1 MTDALKSP
9 EEQTE
14 LFGHETAEQ
23 LFLQAIENNTIDGS
37 WLICGPKGVGKAT
50 LAFRL
55 ARFLLSEEKQD
66 GGLFGDKPTSL
77 SIPKTDAIFKAVAQR
92 SSPALKVIEC
102 ALKPDELKAR
112 QKLLENGDALD
123 PEVEK
128 ARKRFSE
135 IRIDDI
141 REAEAFMHLTA
152 GAGKKRVLI
161 IDSADDM
168 NVHAANALLKS
179 LEEPPP
185 ETVILLLSHA
195 PGKLLPTIRS
205 RCRKIVLKP
214 LQNNVLEDFLK
225 SYCPNLTDAE
235 RHALALLAEGSA
247 GKALT
252 LADSGGIRLFVGLT
266 DLFADFP
273 RISVPKL
280 YDTADKLYKD
290 KDRFQLLQDLFVQ
303 WLTRVCVLSQSG
315 GGFDEIIPGEAD
327 AVRKICRFVPTLMLM
342 DILSDI
348 TASFAD
354 IDLDRKQVFVNAV
367 LKLQRCTNA

>member
-37 WLICGPKGVGKAT
+37 WLLCGPKGVGKAT

-77 SIPKTDAIFKAVAQR
+77 SIPETDTVFKAVAQR

-102 ALKPDELKAR
+102 ALKPDEVKAR

-185 ETVILLLSHA
+185 ETV
-195 PGKLLPTIRS
+195 T
-205 RCRKIVLKP
+205 
-214 LQNNVLEDFLK
+214 
-225 SYCPNLTDAE
+225 
-235 RHALALLAEGSA
+235 
-247 GKALT
+247 
-252 LADSGGIRLFVGLT
+252 
-266 DLFADFP
+266 
-273 RISVPKL
+273 
-280 YDTADKLYKD
+280 
-290 KDRFQLLQDLFVQ
+290 
-303 WLTRVCVLSQSG
+303 
-315 GGFDEIIPGEAD
+315 
-327 AVRKICRFVPTLMLM
+327 
-342 DILSDI
+342 
-348 TASFAD
+348 TAS
-354 IDLDRKQVFVNAV
+354 N
-367 LKLQRCTNA
+367 